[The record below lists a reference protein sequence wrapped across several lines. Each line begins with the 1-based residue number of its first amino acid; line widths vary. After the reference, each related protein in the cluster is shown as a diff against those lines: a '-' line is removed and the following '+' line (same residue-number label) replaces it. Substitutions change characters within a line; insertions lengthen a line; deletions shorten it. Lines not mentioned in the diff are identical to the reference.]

1 MKKESNIRMQIY
13 LTPNQRHWI
22 RSKAYKENLKMSDII
37 RELIDC
43 AMGKDKTAEILN
55 KLKELLELSESD
67 PLAKESQIL
76 YDHVKWTLQEAL
88 DDTSRIH
95 ENDQSRAEGEREQ
108 RTEKSTSG
116 LSEGV
121 CSEEESSDER

>member
-1 MKKESNIRMQIY
+1 
-13 LTPNQRHWI
+13 
-22 RSKAYKENLKMSDII
+22 MSDII

-88 DDTSRIH
+88 DDTSRIQ
-95 ENDQSRAEGEREQ
+95 ETCESKRKQ
-108 RTEKSTSG
+108 RTERSTSG